1 MNQRLERVAQLIR
14 DEIAQMLRRDI
25 HDPLIGFV
33 TITGV
38 EISSD
43 LRHGKVFF
51 SVIGDEQQVKDSI
64 KGVMRARKYINA
76 RLSETIELR
85 YIPRLRF
92 IYDETAL
99 KAQRMDEMLDS
110 EKEKVG
116 PTLARHDAE
125 AAEAKPADAEATA
138 ELEDDEDWDDE
149 EDLEDEDFDDEEA
162 EEEQ

>member
-1 MNQRLERVAQLIR
+1 MNQRLERVAQVIR

-38 EISSD
+38 EVSPD
-43 LRHGKVFF
+43 LRHAKVFF
-51 SVIGDEQQVKDSI
+51 SVLGDEQQVKDSI

-76 RLSETIELR
+76 RLSENIELR

-99 KAQRMDEMLDS
+99 KAQRMDEMLDR
-110 EKEKVG
+110 EHNELA
-116 PTLARHDAE
+116 PTLETHAAEAEKAE
-125 AAEAKPADAEATA
+125 AAPVDDD
-138 ELEDDEDWDDE
+138 LEGDEDWDDE
-149 EDLEDEDFDDEEA
+149 EELEDEDFDDEEA